1 MIMKKGFNNELYV
14 QKQSQ
19 YILERIKKFDNKLYL
34 EFGGKLFDDLHASR
48 VLCGFDP
55 NAKIKLLST
64 LKDDAEIIFCI
75 NANDIQRNKMRAD
88 FGITYGDEVLR
99 VIDNLREYGIYVSSI
114 VITQFVDQSQALA
127 FKQKLENRGEKVYI
141 HRLTKGYPN
150 DVDTIVSDEG
160 YGQNPYIETTR
171 PLVVVTAPGPSSGK
185 LATCL
190 SQMYHEYKR
199 GVKAGYAKFETFP
212 VWNLPLKHPVNVAYE
227 AATADIQDVN
237 MIDYFHLEAYGE
249 KTVNYNRDLAVFP
262 VVRTIINKITGTELY
277 KSPTDMGVNMVGNA
291 IFDDQ
296 AICQSAEQEVLRRYF
311 KAVCDVRDGKEKQAT
326 VDRIEMLMSELNLK
340 PTDRE
345 VVAPSRARSES
356 TGYPVVAIQTPG
368 GKIVTGRQSELLS
381 ASASSLLNAV
391 KCIAGMQDDL
401 KLIAQ
406 SAIDPVIDLKT
417 NILKS
422 KKSNLNAEETL
433 LALSVSA
440 SLDERAAQAMD
451 CLKQLRG
458 CEAHS
463 THIIT
468 NGEAQIFRKLGINL
482 TCDPQYVSFELFSE

>member
-1 MIMKKGFNNELYV
+1 MKKGFNNEIYV

-64 LKDDAEIIFCI
+64 LKDNAEIIFCI

-88 FGITYGDEVLR
+88 FGITYGDEVLH

-114 VITQFVDQSQALA
+114 VITQFVDQTQALA

-190 SQMYHEYKR
+190 SQIYHEYKR

-262 VVRTIINKITGTELY
+262 VVRTIINKITGQELY
-277 KSPTDMGVNMVGNA
+277 KSPTDMGVNMVGHA
-291 IFDDQ
+291 IVDDQ
-296 AICQSAEQEVLRRYF
+296 AICESAEQEVLRRYF
-311 KAVCDVRDGKEKQAT
+311 KALCDVRDGKKNKQ
-326 VDRIEMLMSELNLK
+326 R
-340 PTDRE
+340 
-345 VVAPSRARSES
+345 
-356 TGYPVVAIQTPG
+356 
-368 GKIVTGRQSELLS
+368 
-381 ASASSLLNAV
+381 
-391 KCIAGMQDDL
+391 
-401 KLIAQ
+401 
-406 SAIDPVIDLKT
+406 
-417 NILKS
+417 
-422 KKSNLNAEETL
+422 
-433 LALSVSA
+433 
-440 SLDERAAQAMD
+440 
-451 CLKQLRG
+451 
-458 CEAHS
+458 
-463 THIIT
+463 
-468 NGEAQIFRKLGINL
+468 
-482 TCDPQYVSFELFSE
+482 

>member
-1 MIMKKGFNNELYV
+1 MKTGFNNELYV

-64 LKDDAEIIFCI
+64 LKDNAEIIFCI

-190 SQMYHEYKR
+190 SQIYHEYKR

-262 VVRTIINKITGTELY
+262 VVRTIINKITGQELY
-277 KSPTDMGVNMVGNA
+277 K
-291 IFDDQ
+291 
-296 AICQSAEQEVLRRYF
+296 
-311 KAVCDVRDGKEKQAT
+311 
-326 VDRIEMLMSELNLK
+326 
-340 PTDRE
+340 
-345 VVAPSRARSES
+345 
-356 TGYPVVAIQTPG
+356 
-368 GKIVTGRQSELLS
+368 
-381 ASASSLLNAV
+381 
-391 KCIAGMQDDL
+391 
-401 KLIAQ
+401 
-406 SAIDPVIDLKT
+406 
-417 NILKS
+417 
-422 KKSNLNAEETL
+422 
-433 LALSVSA
+433 
-440 SLDERAAQAMD
+440 
-451 CLKQLRG
+451 
-458 CEAHS
+458 
-463 THIIT
+463 
-468 NGEAQIFRKLGINL
+468 
-482 TCDPQYVSFELFSE
+482 

>member
-1 MIMKKGFNNELYV
+1 MKTGFNNELYV

-64 LKDDAEIIFCI
+64 LKDNAEIIFCI

-190 SQMYHEYKR
+190 SQIYHEYKR

-262 VVRTIINKITGTELY
+262 VVRTIINKITGQELY
-277 KSPTDMGVNMVGNA
+277 KSPTDMGVNMVGHA
-291 IFDDQ
+291 IIDDQ
-296 AICQSAEQEVLRRYF
+296 AICESAEQEVLRRYF
-311 KAVCDVRDGKEKQAT
+311 KALCDVRDGKEKQAT

-340 PTDRE
+340 PADRS
-345 VVAPSRARSES
+345 VVVPSRQRSEN
-356 TGYPVVAIQTPG
+356 TGFPVVAIQTPS

-391 KCIAGMQDDL
+391 KCIAGMPDDL

-440 SLDERAAQAMD
+440 SLDERAAQAME